1 MGVSLSSLHCTL
13 PAPRAAS
20 PQFRNWRRP
29 GQNDGMKVYLAGP
42 DVFLPDPLGMAARK
56 RAICAAHG
64 LDGIFPV
71 DNHPA
76 HPEAGD
82 DPVWLWIYRRNEAH
96 MRDADAVIANLTPF
110 RGPSADVGT
119 VYELGFMRALGKR
132 VLGYSN
138 VAAGLLPRT
147 LGFIGPAAHRDAGG
161 RWRDSEAMAVEDF
174 GLADNLMID
183 GGIHEAGGL
192 LVRRDVPPA
201 ARWTDLTAF
210 EACVRALAAAG

>member
-1 MGVSLSSLHCTL
+1 
-13 PAPRAAS
+13 
-20 PQFRNWRRP
+20 
-29 GQNDGMKVYLAGP
+29 MKVYLAGP
-42 DVFLPDPLGMAARK
+42 DVFLPDPVGMAKRK

-64 LDGIFPV
+64 LTGIFPV

-76 HPEAGD
+76 HPEGED
-82 DPVWLWIYRRNEAH
+82 LPLWLHIYRRNEAH

-119 VYELGFMRALGKR
+119 VYELGFMRALGKK

-147 LGFIGPAAHRDAGG
+147 LGVLGAAACRDAEG
-161 RWRDSEAMAVEDF
+161 RWRDAEDMAVEDF

-183 GGIHEAGGL
+183 GGIHDSGGL
-192 LVRRDVPPA
+192 LVRRDVPEA
-201 ARWTDLTAF
+201 ERWTDLAAF
-210 EACVRALAAAG
+210 EACVRALARV